1 MSHGARGL
9 LQHRLSGHSV
19 TIAPCITRARASR
32 VAQEPAMLA
41 GYAGYADCRGQRL
54 HGSGYYPP
62 AMTPVMTPSPMPGH
76 RTPVLHSGTPCGTP
90 VHAVHSARLM
100 ASPVRRMSAPVLP
113 QMTLA
118 APPVAMGGSM
128 LAQPGLAGSLMA
140 APGAPA
146 PGPFG
151 PGESVPGPHIPVYAP
166 TQVAQ
171 PVEVDV
177 DYGDDALQEHFQLG
191 EAWLIFG

>member
-1 MSHGARGL
+1 
-9 LQHRLSGHSV
+9 
-19 TIAPCITRARASR
+19 
-32 VAQEPAMLA
+32 
-41 GYAGYADCRGQRL
+41 
-54 HGSGYYPP
+54 
-62 AMTPVMTPSPMPGH
+62 
-76 RTPVLHSGTPCGTP
+76 
-90 VHAVHSARLM
+90 
-100 ASPVRRMSAPVLP
+100 
-113 QMTLA
+113 MTLA
-118 APPVAMGGSM
+118 APPVAMGRSM
-128 LAQPGLAGSLMA
+128 LAQLGLAGSLMA

-191 EAWLIFG
+191 EAWLIFV

>member
-1 MSHGARGL
+1 
-9 LQHRLSGHSV
+9 
-19 TIAPCITRARASR
+19 
-32 VAQEPAMLA
+32 MLA
-41 GYAGYADCRGQRL
+41 GYVGYADCRGL
-54 HGSGYYPP
+54 HGSGYYPA

-76 RTPVLHSGTPCGTP
+76 RTPVLHSVTPRGTP
-90 VHAVHSARLM
+90 VHAVHSSRLM

-113 QMTLA
+113 RMTLA

-140 APGAPA
+140 APQPPA

-151 PGESVPGPHIPVYAP
+151 PGESVYAP

-191 EAWLIFG
+191 EAWLIFA